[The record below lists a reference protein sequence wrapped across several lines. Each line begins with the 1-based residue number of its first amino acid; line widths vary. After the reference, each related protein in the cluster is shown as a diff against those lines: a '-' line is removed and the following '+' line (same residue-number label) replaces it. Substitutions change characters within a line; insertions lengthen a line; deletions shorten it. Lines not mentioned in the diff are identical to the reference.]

1 MFFFVFCL
9 YKQQNFMHL
18 AQLLV
23 LLGTIIAPFFF
34 LCNPSA
40 SNSILC
46 PLKTISH
53 HRPLI
58 YIYVSQ
64 DYLRTDGGLHLYF
77 YHTFVD

>member
-40 SNSILC
+40 SNFAPSAVN
-46 PLKTISH
+46 
-53 HRPLI
+53 I
-58 YIYVSQ
+58 YICKSR
-64 DYLRTDGGLHLYF
+64 LF
-77 YHTFVD
+77 KN

>member
-34 LCNPSA
+34 YFYPSA
-40 SNSILC
+40 SNSI
-46 PLKTISH
+46 PPSTKYHFAPSAVN
-53 HRPLI
+53 I
-58 YIYVSQ
+58 YICKSR
-64 DYLRTDGGLHLYF
+64 LF
-77 YHTFVD
+77 KN

>member
-40 SNSILC
+40 SNSI
-46 PLKTISH
+46 PLSSQNH
-53 HRPLI
+53 FALSAVNI
-58 YIYVSQ
+58 YM
-64 DYLRTDGGLHLYF
+64 
-77 YHTFVD
+77 

>member
-1 MFFFVFCL
+1 MFFFMFCL

-23 LLGTIIAPFFF
+23 QLKTIITPFFF

-40 SNSILC
+40 SNSALR
-46 PLKTISH
+46 PLKTISPR
-53 HRPLI
+53 RPLI

-64 DYLRTDGGLHLYF
+64 DYLRTDDGLHLYF